1 MLLGEYIEMAIRI
14 LCDKIRFFTLP
25 KNELRQ
31 PCFFLWLSQ
40 LRFISRCFFIIYNY
54 YLFFFDVVVVLC
66 SSRSATLEL
75 KLKRGKKKG
84 EGLKNIH

>member
-54 YLFFFDVVVVLC
+54 YLFFF
-66 SSRSATLEL
+66 
-75 KLKRGKKKG
+75 
-84 EGLKNIH
+84 